1 MAGIIIATHYTFA
14 ESLKDTVFM
23 IVGQKEK
30 VTALTLLKSDTLES
44 FTAKLKDAVEKN
56 DDGKGVVI
64 MADMFG
70 GTPMNAA
77 FALYSGDEKVKII
90 TGVNM
95 PMVVEAINHIDKSS
109 AEITEMIFAKKDRLI
124 IDVKSMIGKR

>member
-14 ESLKDTVFM
+14 DNLKETVFM
-23 IVGQKEK
+23 TVGKKEK
-30 VTALTLLKSDTLES
+30 VISLSLLKSDTMETFS
-44 FTAKLKDAVEKN
+44 EKLKDAVDKT
-56 DDGKGVVI
+56 DDGRGVVI

-77 FALYSGDEKVKII
+77 FTLYSANPAVKII

-95 PMVVEAINHIDKSS
+95 PMVVEAMNHIDKTS
-109 AEITEMIFAKKDRLI
+109 AEITEMIMSKKDRLI
-124 IDVKSMIGKR
+124 IDVKTMMGKR

>member
-14 ESLKDTVFM
+14 DNLKETVFM
-23 IVGQKEK
+23 TVGKKEK
-30 VTALTLLKSDTLES
+30 VISLSLLKSDTMETFS
-44 FTAKLKDAVEKN
+44 EKLKNAVDKI
-56 DDGKGVVI
+56 DDGGGVVI

-77 FALYSGDEKVKII
+77 FALYSANPAVKII

-95 PMVVEAINHIDKSS
+95 PMVVEAMNHIDKTS
-109 AEITEMIFAKKDRLI
+109 AEITEMIMSKKDRLI
-124 IDVKSMIGKR
+124 IDVKTMMGKR

>member
-14 ESLKDTVFM
+14 ESLKETVFM

-30 VTALTLLKSDTLES
+30 VTALTLLKSDTLET
-44 FTAKLKDAVEKN
+44 FTAKMKDAVEKN

-77 FALYSGDEKVKII
+77 FSLYSSDPKIKII

-95 PMVVEAINHIDKSS
+95 PMVVEAMNHIEKSS
-109 AEITEMIFAKKDRLI
+109 AEITEMIFSKKDRLI
-124 IDVKSMIGKR
+124 IDVKTMIGKR